1 MHTTNF
7 VMWSPVLADKQLRGR
22 EGERGREGGQVR
34 LRREEVRSLFHSTL
48 QKLNTLGS
56 AAEERQVEEVLARL
70 KVEVSRRR
78 LLLYPYFRDFDRM
91 RYQHSTWQ

>member
-1 MHTTNF
+1 MPHTLCC
-7 VMWSPVLADKQLRGR
+7 VKLCLSRQLIKER
-22 EGERGREGGQVR
+22 EGERDRRMEGGGR
-34 LRREEVRSLFHSTL
+34 KLHMSLFYLTL

-78 LLLYPYFRDFDRM
+78 LLLYPYFRDFDRV

>member
-1 MHTTNF
+1 MPLNT
-7 VMWSPVLADKQLRGR
+7 P
-22 EGERGREGGQVR
+22 
-34 LRREEVRSLFHSTL
+34 

-78 LLLYPYFRDFDRM
+78 LLLYPYFRDFDRV
-91 RYQHSTWQ
+91 RIPHNHDATLPIIRLILL